1 MNKQVKLIEARTY
14 DRTGYK
20 TSNTRYT
27 VVDNQALAEDIAED
41 LALKCLKELNYQI
54 RSNVYADD
62 FTNEE
67 YTEVDMYRRY
77 IGNEDFS
84 ELKYIT
90 IADKDIPEFFR
101 VVVEITNS
109 PLIAK
114 RDDYF
119 SLRGYDDWIY
129 IRIVF

>member
-119 SLRGYDDWIY
+119 SLRGYDD
-129 IRIVF
+129 

>member
-101 VVVEITNS
+101 VVVVITNS

-119 SLRGYDDWIY
+119 SLRGYDD
-129 IRIVF
+129 